1 MIKSIKFI
9 LITALLGSVLFAFTT
24 QQKLQEGVATFDI
37 TFFELS
43 PEMKAAEAMLPKKIV
58 VSFKNQNSRTEMQS
72 GMGSTVTINN
82 DKKKEFYILMDMM
95 GQKTAIKQTE
105 SELKKQHEKSEF
117 KDVKVTMLKETKTIA
132 GYLCKKADIT
142 YTHEGKSEK
151 IECYFTDQLPPTA
164 HSSSTAPGFD
174 LITGFMMEYSMN
186 MGGIKAKVSATKITN
201 QKIDDSLFEIPKD
214 YTISTL
220 EELEGMGQD

>member
-9 LITALLGSVLFAFTT
+9 LTIALLTGVLFAFKA
-24 QQKLQEGVATFDI
+24 QQKLQEGVATFNI
-37 TFFELS
+37 TFLELS
-43 PEMKAAEAMLPKKIV
+43 PEMKSAEAMLPKKIMI
-58 VSFKNQNSRTEMQS
+58 SFKNQNSRTEMQS

-95 GQKTAIKQTE
+95 GRKTAIKQTE
-105 SELKKQHEKSEF
+105 SEMKKAHEKSDF
-117 KDVKVTMLKETKTIA
+117 KDVKVTVLKDTKTIA
-132 GYLCKKADIT
+132 GYLCKKAVVT
-142 YTHEGKSEK
+142 YIHDGKAEK
-151 IECYFTDQLPPTA
+151 IECYFTDQLPHTA

-220 EELEGMGQD
+220 EELEGMGQE